1 MKMGKRAE
9 ATKIREMVA
18 QVANGTATVETDTEV
33 YRMFGS
39 LGKKEAMG
47 VVIGITFMLSV
58 LRTAQGE

>member
-1 MKMGKRAE
+1 MSKKAEIRA
-9 ATKIREMVA
+9 IREMVA
-18 QVANGTATVETDTEV
+18 QVANGTATQETDTQV

-58 LRTAQGE
+58 IQTAQGD

>member
-1 MKMGKRAE
+1 MGKRQE

-18 QVANGTATVETDTEV
+18 QVANGTATKETDTRV

-39 LGKKEAMG
+39 LSKSEAMG

-58 LRTAQGE
+58 LATAQGK